1 MAGNSTSNPLF
12 NYRQAANYAKGALI
26 VVPFGYKSGKNVFK
40 GPIPFVLN
48 PETISESLTGGWIH
62 KTVPGQNDPVSSWVG
77 NGVRSLSL
85 ALLINNDNSSFGNS
99 QFSSQQTSAGN
110 PYGQSVLGAI
120 GAAAAKIPLPIFKN
134 LAPQEPGVL
143 DPTLLVPQDISITA
157 QLDQIRQL
165 RYGELY
171 KNGLYSTPP
180 SLVKFQFDGKEV
192 PGGNHVSNPTLGN
205 SSNLL
210 GDVYWTVDSIEI
222 NVTKWSSNLQPLE
235 AEVKMTLTQFN
246 DINRS
251 KALVAGNGNQGGQT
265 GANPFGFGQ
274 S

>member
-1 MAGNSTSNPLF
+1 MAGTTTSNPLF

-26 VVPFGYKSGKNVFK
+26 VVAYGYRPTNDVFT

-85 ALLINNDNSSFGNS
+85 VLLINNDNSSFGNN
-99 QFSSQQTSAGN
+99 QFSSQTSAGN

-134 LAPQEPGVL
+134 LAPQEPANL
-143 DPTLLVPQDISITA
+143 DPSLLAPQSISIAA
-157 QLDQIRQL
+157 QLDQLRQL

-180 SLVKFQFDGKEV
+180 SLVKFQFDGAQV
-192 PGGNHVSNPTLGN
+192 PGGNNASNPSLGV
-205 SSNLL
+205 SSNSL
-210 GDVYWTVDSIEI
+210 DNVYWTVDTIEI
-222 NVTKWSSNLQPLE
+222 NVTKWANNLQPLE
-235 AEVKMTLTQFN
+235 AEVKMTLVQFN
-246 DINRS
+246 DINKS
-251 KALVAGNGNQGGQT
+251 KALVSGNGNQGGQT
-265 GANPFGFGQ
+265 GSVPFG
-274 S
+274 SSIA